1 MTDENHHGDMRHNH
15 QTSAKTCQV
24 FEGQKQTEQN
34 MNFKNKI
41 LLGIASILL
50 LSVFGCYGYLVYD
63 KVSKTKW
70 LSNLDVT
77 AFLIETNDLPAGYTP
92 GIIKNIE
99 PNDYNKFVQ
108 AKEQEIIAPD
118 GSIAGTVSVY
128 LFSLKNEQDEMYN
141 FLSLM
146 ETPEGMI
153 PLDLP
158 EIGESRLAAIDPFDF
173 IVFTRCT
180 AIGYI
185 QVEKL
190 QPNYGVDY
198 LIAHAKRLDEK
209 LKSIACEQP

>member
-1 MTDENHHGDMRHNH
+1 
-15 QTSAKTCQV
+15 
-24 FEGQKQTEQN
+24 
-34 MNFKNKI
+34 MNFKNRI

-50 LSVFGCYGYLVYD
+50 LSVLGCYGYLVYD
-63 KVSKTKW
+63 KVSNDKR
-70 LSNLDVT
+70 LSDLDVSSS
-77 AFLIETNDLPAGYTP
+77 LIETNDLPAGYIP
-92 GIIKNIE
+92 GTIENIE

-108 AKEQEIIAPD
+108 AKEQKIVAPD
-118 GSIAGTVSVY
+118 GDIAGIVRVY

-146 ETPEGMI
+146 ETPEGMV

-158 EIGESRLAAIDPFDF
+158 EIGENRLAAIDPFGF
-173 IVFTRCT
+173 IVFTRCA

-185 QVEKL
+185 QVEEL
-190 QPNYGVDY
+190 QPDYGTDY